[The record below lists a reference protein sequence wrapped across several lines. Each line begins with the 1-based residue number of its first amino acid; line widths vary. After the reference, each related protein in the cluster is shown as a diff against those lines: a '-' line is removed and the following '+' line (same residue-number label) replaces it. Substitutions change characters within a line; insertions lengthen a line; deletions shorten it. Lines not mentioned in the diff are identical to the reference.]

1 MVKRLPFAQAERLL
15 TCASVSCGQGDKERA
30 LGLAI
35 SPLMDRNEKGGM
47 TRSQLGFFNIVGAPL
62 FMALIELFDEA
73 RPMMQGLQAN
83 YHHWESGKIA
93 ELVM

>member
-1 MVKRLPFAQAERLL
+1 M
-15 TCASVSCGQGDKERA
+15 CAIMMRAQGDKERA
-30 LGLAI
+30 LGLAV

-73 RPMMQGLQAN
+73 QPMMQGLQAN
-83 YHHWESGKIA
+83 YLHWETGKIA
-93 ELVM
+93 ELVV

>member
-1 MVKRLPFAQAERLL
+1 MGSPTVLM
-15 TCASVSCGQGDKERA
+15 CAIMMRAQGDKERA
-30 LGLAI
+30 LGLAV

-83 YHHWESGKIA
+83 YLHWETGKIA
-93 ELVM
+93 ELVV